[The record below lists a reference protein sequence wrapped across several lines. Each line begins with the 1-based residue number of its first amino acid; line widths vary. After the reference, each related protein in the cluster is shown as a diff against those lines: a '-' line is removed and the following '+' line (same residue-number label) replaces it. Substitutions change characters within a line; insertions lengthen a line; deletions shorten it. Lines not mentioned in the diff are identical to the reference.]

1 MIQKIFI
8 SLFALSLAMFIST
21 PVLAS
26 GGGKSKE
33 KVVAEKEAYG
43 VKKTSAGAEDYL
55 PFYPSAATIFSGYRP
70 MGLMHFEYGLDIKD
84 DDDRERAAKL
94 APRLREAY
102 GQLLAQYAGSLYT
115 VGDVPDIE
123 YLSTRMQSATDRIIG
138 KGKAQFLVSTLM
150 VNDH

>member
-1 MIQKIFI
+1 
-8 SLFALSLAMFIST
+8 MFIST

-26 GGGKSKE
+26 EAKSKE
-33 KVVAEKEAYG
+33 KAVAEKAAYG

-55 PFYPSAATIFSGYRP
+55 AFYPSAATIFSGYKP

-84 DDDRERAAKL
+84 DKVRERAVKL

-115 VGDVPDIE
+115 AGDVPDIE